1 MVILKTEF
9 KGDRRNI
16 PLANEQLTF
25 DDLLLMLCRIYSAD
39 IGDDDLVKYL
49 DSENDWITMN
59 DSNDLSFAIQLA
71 EDDGRKFLKIK
82 VGSGNSDVP
91 EDVLADLRS
100 IRDGAIGLIDR
111 LTGANSSKSSASES
125 LPVVTPEVETKQEVA
140 EKRSFQESTPKPEP
154 EKPEVSEF
162 DPYNQTPV
170 DRPSSQASFAPSTA
184 SSIPQQQQAPPT
196 PKATPAHIP
205 EPTPVQAEVPA
216 SVPVAP
222 SQSTLESSF
231 ADPSSAQSFEPI
243 PSQAQYSA
251 FNSSANSSSAPSPY
265 PGGDKS
271 QNSLH
276 GQPQAS
282 SQPSAFSSP
291 QVQQSQ
297 QPAAVPPPTQQQM
310 PVEHQPKASQ
320 AAPTPVQPPVSGA
333 GAYFYGQDATQ
344 EQTPVSQPPAQQQQ
358 QQLQQQQPPAV
369 SQQQLYEQ
377 QQQAYQQQYQQYYA
391 QQQQHQQQQSQHHQ
405 QQHQQQ
411 QYPQGAHG
419 QPNPNMGYNQQYAT
433 PQASAGPP
441 AASGPP
447 SGPPMGA
454 PSGGY
459 RLNRGSRNVR
469 PGYPQ

>member
-39 IGDDDLVKYL
+39 IGDDDVVKYL

-59 DSNDLSFAIQLA
+59 DTNDLSFAIQLA
-71 EDDGRKFLKIK
+71 QDDGRKFLKIK
-82 VGSGNSDVP
+82 VGGGSSDVP

-100 IRDGAIGLIDR
+100 IRDGAIGLIGTCNKYLRKYR

-125 LPVVTPEVETKQEVA
+125 LPVVAPESVPKQEVA
-140 EKRSFQESTPKPEP
+140 EQSSVLESTPQPEP

-162 DPYNQTPV
+162 DPYNQTSV

-184 SSIPQQQQAPPT
+184 SSFQQQQQQAPPT
-196 PKATPAHIP
+196 PQAPTAQVP

-216 SVPVAP
+216 PVPVAP

-231 ADPSSAQSFEPI
+231 ADTSSAQSFEPT
-243 PSQAQYSA
+243 PAQTNSNPYAA
-251 FNSSANSSSAPSPY
+251 FNSSANSSSAPSPF
-265 PGGDKS
+265 PGGDN

-282 SQPSAFSSP
+282 SQASAFPPS
-291 QVQQSQ
+291 QVQQIPQSVV
-297 QPAAVPPPTQQQM
+297 APPKAQ
-310 PVEHQPKASQ
+310 PVENQAKPPQ
-320 AAPTPVQPPVSGA
+320 AAPTPVQPPASGA
-333 GAYFYGQDATQ
+333 GAYFYGQEAAKQ
-344 EQTPVSQPPAQQQQ
+344 QTPVSQ
-358 QQLQQQQPPAV
+358 QQQQPPAV
-369 SQQQLYEQ
+369 SQQQQLYQQ

-391 QQQQHQQQQSQHHQ
+391 QQQQQQQQQ
-405 QQHQQQ
+405 QQNGYPQASQAQQQ
-411 QYPQGAHG
+411 
-419 QPNPNMGYNQQYAT
+419 PNMGYQQQYAA

-441 AASGPP
+441 PSAAPP

-454 PSGGY
+454 PAGGY